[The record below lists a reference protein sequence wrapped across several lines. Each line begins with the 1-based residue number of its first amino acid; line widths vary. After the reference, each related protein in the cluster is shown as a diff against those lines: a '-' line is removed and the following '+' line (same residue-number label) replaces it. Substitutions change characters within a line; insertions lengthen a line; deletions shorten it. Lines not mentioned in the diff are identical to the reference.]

1 MNGKPTKWCQE
12 AFYAQKVLFS
22 VLILP
27 TTHFEQIL
35 NENVHA
41 LAQLHNITQKVG
53 GDYNILVSYS
63 CGQNATYWMKIIIQF
78 HWVISV

>member
-1 MNGKPTKWCQE
+1 MVSQQNDAKRHFMRKN
-12 AFYAQKVLFS
+12 VLFS

-35 NENVHA
+35 NENVHP

-63 CGQNATYWMKIIIQF
+63 C
-78 HWVISV
+78 

>member
-1 MNGKPTKWCQE
+1 MVSQQNDAKSHFMRK
-12 AFYAQKVLFS
+12 KVLFS
-22 VLILP
+22 VLILL

-35 NENVHA
+35 NENVHG
-41 LAQLHNITQKVG
+41 LAQLHNIAQKVG

-63 CGQNATYWMKIIIQF
+63 CWQNATYWMKIIIQF